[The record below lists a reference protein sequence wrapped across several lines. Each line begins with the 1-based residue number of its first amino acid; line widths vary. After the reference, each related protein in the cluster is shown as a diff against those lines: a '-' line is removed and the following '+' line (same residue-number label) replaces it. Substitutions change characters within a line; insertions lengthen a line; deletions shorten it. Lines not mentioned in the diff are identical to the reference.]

1 MHVGQRQSAPLTYAK
16 VGGGSTLGMSVRG
29 VDWMVDVLSLRKD
42 DMVAVVTWVAVAM
55 IEGGG

>member
-1 MHVGQRQSAPLTYAK
+1 
-16 VGGGSTLGMSVRG
+16 MSVRG